1 VWLQLNGSSRRSR
14 DPGSRRLRQLNG
26 SSRRSRDPG
35 SRRLRQLNGS
45 SRRSRDPGSRRL
57 RQLRALGPIAVLVAG
72 LAVGA
77 APARQA
83 SAATAEGAVR
93 VTLFDEPSTKND
105 GVRVYHPQADVS
117 ATAAQMLNV
126 AAGYSADVV
135 TGATPATFDTVS
147 TATRFSDTRHLVH
160 GGLGYQRPDGGIA
173 FSAGYGWESDYKSTV
188 ISGRTY
194 HDLYEHNFT
203 LALAYSH
210 NFDSVCDVDNS
221 AAAGQPLMRAAL
233 GSAQGCF
240 MNTPGLTTHKLSID
254 TFEPSLSWTM
264 TRRLVVQLGATI
276 QILDGF
282 QANPYRKVLVGS
294 QSRTPQESLPNFR
307 QRYAVF
313 ARLAYAFPELR
324 ASLLA
329 MVRGYNDSWA
339 VKAFTADLVGTKYLG
354 QSLLLSA
361 RAHLHQQ
368 DGASFYRDA
377 MGYQVLGPAGQY
389 WTGDR
394 ELSPMGNYLFGGKL
408 AFFRRPT
415 QERSSWFVEMELGIK
430 YEYIRYLLP
439 SPFAPNADRTFA
451 QVLQGAFA
459 MRF

>member
-1 VWLQLNGSSRRSR
+1 LQLRFVGS
-14 DPGSRRLRQLNG
+14 
-26 SSRRSRDPG
+26 
-35 SRRLRQLNGS
+35 
-45 SRRSRDPGSRRL
+45 
-57 RQLRALGPIAVLVAG
+57 IAILTAG
-72 LAVGA
+72 LVVGA
-77 APARQA
+77 GARPAF
-83 SAATAEGAVR
+83 AAAAAEGAVR

-105 GVRVYHPQADVS
+105 GVRVYHPQADVNASVAS
-117 ATAAQMLNV
+117 ALNV

-135 TGATPATFDTVS
+135 TGATPAVFDTVS
-147 TATRFSDTRHLVH
+147 TATKFSDTRHMVH
-160 GGLGYQRPDGGIA
+160 GGLGFERSDGGIS
-173 FSAGYGWESDYKSTV
+173 FSGGYGWESDYKSAV
-188 ISGRTY
+188 ISGRTH

-221 AAAGQPLMRAAL
+221 AAAGDPLLRSAL
-233 GSAQGCF
+233 GTSVGCF
-240 MNTPGLTTHKLSID
+240 TNTPGIVTRKLSID

-307 QRYAVF
+307 QRYAMF

-324 ASLLA
+324 ASILA
-329 MVRGYNDSWA
+329 TVRGYNDSWA
-339 VKAFTADLVGTKYLG
+339 VRAFTADLVGTKYLG
-354 QSLLLSA
+354 QSMLLSA
-361 RAHLHQQ
+361 RAHYHNQ
-368 DGASFYRDA
+368 GAASFYRNALD
-377 MGYQVLGPAGQY
+377 YQILGPAGQY

-408 AFFRRPT
+408 AVFRRPS
-415 QERSSWFVEMELGIK
+415 QERSSWFVEMELGLK
-430 YEYIRYLLP
+430 YEILLYQLT
-439 SPFAPNADRTFA
+439 SPYAPNADRTYA
-451 QVLQGAFA
+451 QILQGAFA

>member
-1 VWLQLNGSSRRSR
+1 MQLTW
-14 DPGSRRLRQLNG
+14 
-26 SSRRSRDPG
+26 
-35 SRRLRQLNGS
+35 
-45 SRRSRDPGSRRL
+45 
-57 RQLRALGPIAVLVAG
+57 AGPIAVLACGLSVAVV
-72 LAVGA
+72 AT
-77 APARQA
+77 PAR
-83 SAATAEGAVR
+83 AATAEGAVR
-93 VTLFDEPSTKND
+93 VTLFDEPSKTND
-105 GVRVYHPQADVS
+105 GIRVYHPQADVNAS
-117 ATAAQMLNV
+117 VANTVNF

-147 TATRFSDTRHLVH
+147 TATRFSDTRHQ
-160 GGLGYQRPDGGIA
+160 GRLGFGFERPDGGIS
-173 FSAGYGWESDYKSTV
+173 FSGGYGSESDYKSFV
-188 ISGRTY
+188 LSGTTY
-194 HDLYEHNFT
+194 HDLYAHNFR

-210 NFDSVCDVDNS
+210 NWDSVCDVNNA

-233 GSAQGCF
+233 GSSQGCF
-240 MNTPGLTTHKLSID
+240 TNTTGLVTRPLNID

-294 QSRTPQESLPNFR
+294 QSRTPQESLPEFR

-324 ASLLA
+324 GSMLA

-339 VKAFTADLVGTKYLG
+339 VKAFTADLVGTKYIG
-354 QSLLLSA
+354 QSMLFSA
-361 RAHLHQQ
+361 RAHYHTQT
-368 DGASFYRDA
+368 GASFYRDA
-377 MGYQVLGPAGQY
+377 LGYQIEGPAGQY

-408 AFFRRPT
+408 AIFRRPS
-415 QERSSWFVEMELGIK
+415 QERASWFVEMELGVK
-430 YEYIRYLLP
+430 YEILLYQLT
-439 SPFAPNADRTFA
+439 SIYAPNADRTFA
-451 QVLQGAFA
+451 HILQTALA